1 MRTRMKTCLTLSLV
15 AHLGILAW
23 ARSVPGPTFIESGR
37 MPATGGVVMAELV
50 APPEAAAAPP
60 RLETSPESS
69 PPDRE
74 EPAVPPGAEIA
85 PAATSASA
93 TDNAP
98 TGNGV
103 PGKRLNM
110 DFARLAWVQK
120 VVVNTLNYQRN
131 APKGFEQMVRAA
143 LARHPGI
150 AGGTA
155 RISFRNDP
163 SGTVGVVILSDSPE
177 LKTALSRVGWET
189 GPLPARYQIPCSGL
203 NVNITVTGP
212 NLSVG
217 VEIL

>member
-1 MRTRMKTCLTLSLV
+1 MKTCLTLSLV

-23 ARSVPGPTFIESGR
+23 AGSVPRPTFIESGR

-60 RLETSPESS
+60 RFETSPESS

-110 DFARLAWVQK
+110 DFARSAWVQK